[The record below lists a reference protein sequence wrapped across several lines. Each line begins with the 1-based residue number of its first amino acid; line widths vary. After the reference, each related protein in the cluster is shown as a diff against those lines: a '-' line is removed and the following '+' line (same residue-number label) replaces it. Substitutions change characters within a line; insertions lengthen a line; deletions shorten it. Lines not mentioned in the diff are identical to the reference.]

1 MGYSERETGCS
12 VRSCYPGVRYNVGF
26 WRHGTVLELFIFTLK
41 NIFSIFVGVF
51 FSQLFFYYN
60 DVQELIYTL

>member
-26 WRHGTVLELFIFTLK
+26 WRHGTVLELFIFALK
-41 NIFSIFVGVF
+41 NIFSIFICVF
-51 FSQLFFYYN
+51 FYSCFFIIMMCKY
-60 DVQELIYTL
+60 